1 MSGVDDRTVLIL
13 VDLQKAIE
21 LPYWGRRNNPSAEAR
36 IGQLLQ
42 SWRMAGRPV
51 VHVRHDST
59 HPESGYRPGQPGN
72 DFLPAFI
79 PLPGEHVEAKRTNS
93 AFIGTNLEEWLRT
106 AGASQIVIA
115 GVSTSN
121 SVEATVRMA
130 GNLGFDCLL
139 AADACW
145 TFDKKLLDGRTVPA
159 EDVHALS
166 LANLDGEYARVVD
179 TAWLIRNLAIDFHP
193 MKSTHRSH
201 HDMGGVEPFRSAPI
215 DRTDHD
221 LSQFD
226 KQVDALMNLLSHPS
240 RRLVR
245 VDELRNA
252 IESLPPDRYDDLA
265 YYEKWIHAIAEVLVH
280 KDVIGEEELVLKLAE
295 IKEAGG

>member
-1 MSGVDDRTVLIL
+1 MPELESSTVLIL
-13 VDLQKAIE
+13 IDLQKAIDM
-21 LPYWGRRNNPSAEAR
+21 PYWGRRNNPSAEAN
-36 IGQLLQ
+36 IGKLLDA
-42 SWRMAGRPV
+42 WRRARQPV
-51 VHVRHDST
+51 VHVRHDSKSSD
-59 HPESGYRPGQPGN
+59 SGYRPGQAGN
-72 DFLPAFI
+72 DFKTDFA
-79 PLPGEHVEAKRTNS
+79 PLTGERVEPKRTNS
-93 AFIGTNLEEWLRT
+93 AFIGTGLESYLRN
-106 AGASQIVIA
+106 AGPPAVVIA

-121 SVEATVRMA
+121 SVEATVRMS
-130 GNLGFDCLL
+130 GNLGFRTFL
-139 AADACW
+139 AGDACW
-145 TFDKKLLDGRTVPA
+145 TFDKTLADGRTIPA

-179 TAWLIRNLAIDFHP
+179 TAWLLANLPVRSRP
-193 MKSTHRSH
+193 MKTQHRSH
-201 HDMGGVEPFRSAPI
+201 HDMGGAEPFRSAQI
-215 DRTDHD
+215 DRAEHE

-265 YYEKWIHAIAEVLVH
+265 YYEKWIHAIAEVLVE

-295 IKEAGG
+295 LKEREQ

>member
-1 MSGVDDRTVLIL
+1 MSGFPDRAVLIL
-13 VDLQKAIE
+13 IDLQKAIDM
-21 LPYWGRRNNPSAEAR
+21 PYWGRRNNPAAEANIAR
-36 IGQLLQ
+36 LLAA
-42 SWRMAGRPV
+42 WRRAGLPV

-59 HPESGYRPGQPGN
+59 SPESGYRPGQPGN
-72 DFLPAFI
+72 DFKPAFL
-79 PLPGEHVEAKRTNS
+79 PLPGERIEPKRTNS
-93 AFIGTNLEEWLRT
+93 AFVGTGLEAWLRA
-106 AGASQIVIA
+106 AGSPALVFA

-130 GNLGFDCLL
+130 GNLGFETWL
-139 AADACW
+139 AGDACW
-145 TFDKKLLDGRTVPA
+145 TFDKKLRDGRIVPA

-179 TAWLIRNLAIDFHP
+179 AAWLVEGLPVRSDS
-193 MKSTHRSH
+193 MSSTHRSH
-201 HDMGGVEPFRSAPI
+201 HDMGGVEPFLSQPI
-215 DRTDHD
+215 DRAEHALT
-221 LSQFD
+221 QFD
-226 KQVDALMNLLSHPS
+226 KQVDALMNLLSHAS

-252 IESLPPDRYDDLA
+252 IESLPPGEYDDLA

-295 IKEAGG
+295 LKEREG